1 MGIKR
6 HFSREFKL
14 SVLKELETKRLAEV
28 CRLHDLAPSTVSGW
42 KSDYDKNPKEAFS
55 GNGKLWKEDAKIAK
69 YERLIGQ
76 LYAENDFLKKVYE
89 RLKQQ
94 AAEEKREG
102 RCYAR

>member
-28 CRLHDLAPSTVSGW
+28 CRAHNLAPSTVSGW
-42 KSDYDKNPKEAFS
+42 RKDYEANPKGAFNGH
-55 GNGKLWKEDAKIAK
+55 GNIWKEDARIAQ
-69 YERLIGQ
+69 YERIIGQ
-76 LYAENDFLKKVYE
+76 QCVEITFLKKVYE

-94 AAEEKREG
+94 TAEEKREE
-102 RCYAR
+102 RCSAR